1 VTRPLVDELVAEEF
15 VRVREEVGP
24 KRFERGRFDE
34 ARSLFVQVATSGEL
48 EEFLTIPAYDVLLK
62 S

>member
-1 VTRPLVDELVAEEF
+1 M
-15 VRVREEVGP
+15 REEVGA

-48 EEFLTIPAYDVLLK
+48 QEFLTLPAYEVLLK
-62 S
+62 AS